1 MSFVLAAPEAL
12 TAAASDL
19 AGIGSTITSAHAAA
33 AAPTTGIVAAA
44 ADEVSTQIATLF
56 SQHGQG
62 FHRLSAQAAAY
73 HEQFVQALSAGASKY
88 AAAEANAAQ
97 TLVNAV
103 NAPAEKILGH
113 PLIGTGTG
121 VVSGGIAR
129 GLGLL
134 GTGSANLFGGGGV
147 AASLLALRP
156 TGGLGALSALGGLL
170 RTGGIT
176 NAGVSPVAL
185 AGGSIA
191 ANIKGLYNFFE
202 PYVRYGFELAQYVVG
217 YIPWVGI
224 LAPQILFLYDWIEP
238 MVQSGLFNILD
249 WVTGSISFSTGLS
262 QFFDAVLAS
271 TGAFIHTETQWI
283 LSFLPNLPPLPPL
296 PPWPF
301 G

>member
-19 AGIGSTITSAHAAA
+19 AGLGSTITSAHAAA
-33 AAPTTGIVAAA
+33 AAPTTGIMAAA

-56 SQHGQG
+56 SEHGQLFQQLSKQAAG
-62 FHRLSAQAAAY
+62 FHD
-73 HEQFVQALSAGASKY
+73 QFVQALSAGANKY
-88 AAAEANAAQ
+88 VAAEASAAQ
-97 TLVNAV
+97 NLVNTV
-103 NAPAEKILGH
+103 NASAEKLLGH
-113 PLIGTGTG
+113 PLVGTGTG
-121 VVSGGIAR
+121 AVSGGIAR
-129 GLGLL
+129 SLGLL
-134 GTGSANLFGGGGV
+134 GTGSANLFGGGGI

-176 NAGVSPVAL
+176 NAAVSPVAL

-191 ANIKGLYNFFE
+191 DNIKGLYNFFE

-217 YIPWVGI
+217 WLPWVGI

-249 WVTGSISFSTGLS
+249 WVTGSISFGTGLS